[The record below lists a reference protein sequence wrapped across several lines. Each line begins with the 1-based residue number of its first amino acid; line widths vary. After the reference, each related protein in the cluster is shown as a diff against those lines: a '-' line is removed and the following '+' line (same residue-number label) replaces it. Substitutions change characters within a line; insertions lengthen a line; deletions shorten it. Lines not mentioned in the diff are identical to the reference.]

1 MIALRGLTRH
11 FGGRTILD
19 GVDLEVAPGEVVAVL
34 GASGVGKSTLLRV
47 VGGLDRA
54 YGGQAVVDGDD
65 LAQLSD
71 AQLAALRAAKVGMV
85 FQRFHLLDHL
95 TAAQNIDLPGLFG
108 GARAPQAEALLEAVG
123 LAGRGGDYPATMSG
137 GECQRVAVARA
148 LRNGPKV
155 LLADEPTGNLD
166 EVSGASVIDGLRR
179 MAKDQG
185 AASLWVTHE
194 ARVAEAADRCLH
206 LVDGRL
212 EPAS

>member
-95 TAAQNIDLPGLFG
+95 TAAQNIDLPGL
-108 GARAPQAEALLEAVG
+108 L
-123 LAGRGGDYPATMSG
+123 
-137 GECQRVAVARA
+137 
-148 LRNGPKV
+148 
-155 LLADEPTGNLD
+155 
-166 EVSGASVIDGLRR
+166 
-179 MAKDQG
+179 
-185 AASLWVTHE
+185 SLIHI
-194 ARVAEAADRCLH
+194 
-206 LVDGRL
+206 
-212 EPAS
+212 